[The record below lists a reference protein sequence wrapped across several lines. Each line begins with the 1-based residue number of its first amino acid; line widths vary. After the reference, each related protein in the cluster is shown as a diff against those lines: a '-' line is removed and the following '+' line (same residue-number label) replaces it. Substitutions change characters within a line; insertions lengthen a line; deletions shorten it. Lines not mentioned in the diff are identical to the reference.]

1 MSLSLGIVYTPWGGA
16 ILGAAIS
23 RSRMKDG
30 SASISVPGTAGRRS
44 PALPRSRRESLALNS
59 CSVSAKSGNGIG
71 NFPSWSLSIRIP
83 SPALIFDEDDCRP
96 WLDCSCLG
104 ILPGLASLRPRRAI
118 CLWSGLS
125 HPMLTSIRARSKRH
139 RPKPPL
145 YRLDTLCGRAPK
157 VRRLC
162 WRKNVEMGEYH
173 GPKSVKPSL
182 PPCISLLWDDAIE
195 ANGFRVR
202 TPGFLTICGEIG
214 IRIAC
219 RTNPF
224 EVRGRVTGGRFA
236 TAVCFPKFGTR

>member
-1 MSLSLGIVYTPWGGA
+1 
-16 ILGAAIS
+16 
-23 RSRMKDG
+23 
-30 SASISVPGTAGRRS
+30 
-44 PALPRSRRESLALNS
+44 
-59 CSVSAKSGNGIG
+59 
-71 NFPSWSLSIRIP
+71 LSIRIP

-202 TPGFLTICGEIG
+202 TPGFLTVCGEIG